1 MKRVSIGFGPK
12 PQASNVNRNP
22 NLTGGE
28 SFADDLLLK
37 QGGVSS
43 RVALL
48 LRSAEPQPSLLDLS
62 SHIPISFL
70 KYKGAGMVGWFYDR
84 WELICGFNPQRFSLW
99 IQVPK
104 GRMEVNLGP
113 NRGGSTRIR
122 GKLEVACDLL
132 AKRFTSKKPYRR
144 KRE

>member
-1 MKRVSIGFGPK
+1 MTERLYVRLQASRDAIDSGDVKRVSIGFGPK

-48 LRSAEPQPSLLDLS
+48 LRSAEP
-62 SHIPISFL
+62 
-70 KYKGAGMVGWFYDR
+70 
-84 WELICGFNPQRFSLW
+84 
-99 IQVPK
+99 
-104 GRMEVNLGP
+104 
-113 NRGGSTRIR
+113 
-122 GKLEVACDLL
+122 
-132 AKRFTSKKPYRR
+132 
-144 KRE
+144 